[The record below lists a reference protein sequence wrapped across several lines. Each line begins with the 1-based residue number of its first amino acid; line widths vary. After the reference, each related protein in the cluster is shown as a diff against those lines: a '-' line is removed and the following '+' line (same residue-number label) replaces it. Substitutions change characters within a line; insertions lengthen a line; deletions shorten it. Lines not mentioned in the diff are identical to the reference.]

1 MRRLHGGFLVLMN
14 YFAYGANLSKAHMAR
29 LCPGARP
36 RFSARLPNYTLQ
48 FTIASRTEG
57 ATATLRLSRGEKV
70 PGAVYEIDDACLRA
84 LDKYEDYPKDYNRLK
99 VIVFNDFGDAIEA
112 VTYMR
117 TRQLPEGQPGADYI
131 RLVQQGYRDWGL
143 I

>member
-1 MRRLHGGFLVLMN
+1 
-14 YFAYGANLSKAHMAR
+14 
-29 LCPGARP
+29 
-36 RFSARLPNYTLQ
+36 
-48 FTIASRTEG
+48 
-57 ATATLRLSRGEKV
+57 

-84 LDKYEDYPKDYNRLK
+84 LDKYEDYPKDYNRMN

-131 RLVQQGYRDWGL
+131 KLVRQGYHDWGL